1 MPRLSLGLRSIEDFL
16 HYVGQPRAAVLHAR
30 RTAEGGCPP
39 RYRETS
45 SSVGCGTSFV
55 DEARTRWMASARASA
70 SFSRSLET
78 YGHPF
83 VSALTLAIGEPLR
96 KMRVLFE
103 SFQRRPECL
112 LQHVVLRA
120 DHRLW

>member
-1 MPRLSLGLRSIEDFL
+1 MEVALSLFFKMRKMAAMCERVIRDRHAAMSLGLRSIEDFL
-16 HYVGQPRAAVLHAR
+16 HYVGQPRTAVLHAR

-70 SFSRSLET
+70 SFSRSSKRT
-78 YGHPF
+78 
-83 VSALTLAIGEPLR
+83 AIHLCPR
-96 KMRVLFE
+96 
-103 SFQRRPECL
+103 
-112 LQHVVLRA
+112 
-120 DHRLW
+120 